1 MSNKRLMVILG
12 NLTAFGPFVTDF
24 YLPCLPELTRYFSAT
39 PSLVQVSLTSGML
52 GLAVGQI
59 IIGPISDEYGRR
71 KPLLWCLLL
80 FFLSTMGC
88 MLSRSIVPFIVF
100 RLFQGITGA
109 SGLVISK
116 AILSDT
122 FTAHDLARYFAI
134 LAAVQG
140 IAPIMA
146 PVIGGVS
153 FSLSSWQGTFF
164 VLGMWSLWLL
174 YACWKLRESLNKESR
189 LRVPMYKSFLFYLPI
204 LRNGRYIVMNLILG
218 FTTAALMS
226 YISASPFIFQNHF
239 GLTALQY
246 SFCFAFNAVGLV
258 IGSVVIMKVSDL
270 TVGAKISTIGMFV
283 TCVLASLALLFGL
296 PFFVFEMSLFLIL
309 FCVGLVTPVTIT
321 LALNSVS
328 ENRGMAS
335 ALIGAVPYL
344 LGGIVAPLTG
354 IGNMLHSMTFFLTLS
369 SAICLTLYLVSRR
382 WRYVS

>member
-1 MSNKRLMVILG
+1 MVILG

-59 IIGPISDEYGRR
+59 IIGPVSDEYGRR
-71 KPLLWCLLL
+71 KPLLWCLFL

-88 MLSRSIVPFIVF
+88 MLSKSIAPFIIF

-109 SGLVISK
+109 CGLVISK

-122 FTAHDLARYFAI
+122 FTGHDLAKYFAI

-140 IAPIMA
+140 IAPILA

-164 VLGMWSLWLL
+164 VLCVWGLWLL
-174 YACWKLRESLNKESR
+174 LTCRKLKESLNKEGR
-189 LRVPMYKSFLFYLPI
+189 LSVPIYKSFLCYIPI
-204 LRNGRYIVMNLILG
+204 LKNGRYIVMNLILG

-239 GLTALQY
+239 GLTPLQY
-246 SFCFAFNAVGLV
+246 SLCFAFNAVGLV
-258 IGSVVIMKVSDL
+258 IGSIVVMKIHDL
-270 TVGAKISTIGMFV
+270 TIGAEISAIGMFV
-283 TCVLASLALLFGL
+283 SCVLASLALLFGL
-296 PFFVFEMSLFLIL
+296 HFFFFEMSLFLML

-321 LALNSVS
+321 LALNSVN

-335 ALIGAVPYL
+335 ALIGAVPYI

-369 SAICLTLYLVSRR
+369 SAICLALYLISRR
-382 WRYVS
+382 WNYKS